1 MGMRELFGLH
11 KLLKLG
17 HVIGQLKGV
26 ISKFWNFLYY
36 WSDLTEI
43 FTQYVKSEKKHFLF
57 MNIFPFRAWF
67 FIYIQIY
74 IYSYIYIK

>member
-1 MGMRELFGLH
+1 MDGPRLWLAKLFEKMFIFKG
-11 KLLKLG
+11 
-17 HVIGQLKGV
+17 LKGV

-43 FTQYVKSEKKHFLF
+43 FTQYVKSENKHFLF
-57 MNIFPFRAWF
+57 LNIFPFRAWF

-74 IYSYIYIK
+74 I